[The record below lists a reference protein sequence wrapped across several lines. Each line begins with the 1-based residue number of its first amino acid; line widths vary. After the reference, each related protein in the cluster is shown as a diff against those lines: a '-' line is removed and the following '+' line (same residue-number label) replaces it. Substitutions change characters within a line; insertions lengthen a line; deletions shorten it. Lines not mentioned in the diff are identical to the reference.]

1 MKLLVITFL
10 FFTYV
15 LYGQSSFR
23 LAVLKYNGGGD
34 YYANPSSLPNLIK
47 FCNKNL
53 NTSINTDVPY
63 VEASSKDILQYPFV
77 HMTGHGNVFF
87 TSQELDNLRTYMLA
101 GGFLHI
107 DDNYGMDAYIRPQ
120 IKKLFPDNDLVEI
133 PTNHP
138 IFHQKFD
145 FNHLPK
151 IHEHDNKPPKA
162 FGIFVEGKLVLL
174 YTYETDLGD
183 GWENQAVHND
193 PNDKRIQALQMGA
206 NILMYVFSR

>member
-1 MKLLVITFL
+1 MKKVVVFIFL
-10 FFTYV
+10 FFNF
-15 LYGQSSFR
+15 LIYGQSSFR

-53 NTSINTDVPY
+53 NTSINPDVPY
-63 VEASSKDILQYPFV
+63 VEAGNRDILQYPFV

-87 TSQELDNLRTYMLA
+87 SAQELDNIRTYLMA

-133 PTNHP
+133 PITG
-138 IFHQKFD
+138 
-145 FNHLPK
+145 LPSK
-151 IHEHDNKPPKA
+151 SS
-162 FGIFVEGKLVLL
+162 
-174 YTYETDLGD
+174 
-183 GWENQAVHND
+183 
-193 PNDKRIQALQMGA
+193 GA
-206 NILMYVFSR
+206 